1 MEGDTMGDP
10 VKLSQPYSSVE
21 LAVKA
26 GFKKVMANN
35 NQQETKEFGF
45 WVILKVADDKKT
57 VQYFYTDPIDGGSG
71 EVELTLPVGHMVRA
85 HCHTHPKRIS
95 TGNFST
101 GDKRSFVKLRE
112 ARKGIAFYLLN
123 PQSEIRR
130 ADDEKDFPAG
140 IVVAW

>member
-1 MEGDTMGDP
+1 MGDS
-10 VKLSQPYSSVE
+10 VHLSQPYDSVE

-45 WVILKVADDKKT
+45 WVIMKVRDDKKG
-57 VQYFYTDPIDGGSG
+57 VQYFYTDLIDGGSG
-71 EVELTLPVGHMVRA
+71 EVTLTLPVGLMVRA

-95 TGNFST
+95 TGDF
-101 GDKRSFVKLRE
+101 GYDDKQSFKKLRE
-112 ARKGIAFYLLN
+112 VRPGIAWYLLN

-130 ADDEKDFPAG
+130 ANDENDFLAG
-140 IVVAW
+140 TTIPW